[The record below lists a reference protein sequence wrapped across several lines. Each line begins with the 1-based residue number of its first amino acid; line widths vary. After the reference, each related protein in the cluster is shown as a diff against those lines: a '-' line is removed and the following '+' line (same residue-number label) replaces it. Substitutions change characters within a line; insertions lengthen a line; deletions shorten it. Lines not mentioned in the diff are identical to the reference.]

1 MKTILDWELCVKEQK
16 DIVHALQEFTKID
29 KMIREQLS
37 AKLGR
42 NDYKNH
48 RYSEEVIITVGSN
61 KR

>member
-1 MKTILDWELCVKEQK
+1 MKEQK
-16 DIVHALQEFTKID
+16 DIVHALKEFTKID

-48 RYSEEVIITVGSN
+48 RYSKEVIITVGSN

>member
-1 MKTILDWELCVKEQK
+1 MKEEK
-16 DIVHALQEFTKID
+16 DIVHTLKFTKID
-29 KMIREQLS
+29 TMFREQLS

-48 RYSEEVIITVGSN
+48 RCLEEVIDTIGSN